1 MPDHTGNDLDLRGLR
16 RGAYVIVGGIACA
29 LAAGA
34 LMLHEWGPAA
44 NTPPH
49 PFQGAA
55 PLLQPAPQPD
65 RVDYFAEK
73 RRLTG
78 SYGWVDRQAG
88 IARIPL
94 DEAMRLLAARGGA
107 AVPAAR
113 AAAGTRAPAPGAPA
127 PTPGRTPPVLTPAGE
142 AR

>member
-1 MPDHTGNDLDLRGLR
+1 MSDYTGGDLDLRGLR
-16 RGAYVIVGGIACA
+16 RGAYVIVGGIVCA
-29 LAAGA
+29 LVAGA
-34 LMLHEWGPAA
+34 LMLRGHRSAA

-49 PFQGAA
+49 PFQGNA

-65 RVDYFAEK
+65 RVSYFEDK
-73 RRLTG
+73 RRVLG

-94 DEAMRLLAARGGA
+94 DEAMKLMAARGGA
-107 AVPAAR
+107 ASSPAA
-113 AAAGTRAPAPGAPA
+113 APAPA
-127 PTPGRTPPVLTPAGE
+127 TGRTPPVLAPGKE

>member
-1 MPDHTGNDLDLRGLR
+1 MSDTAGDDLDLRGLR
-16 RGAYVIVGGIACA
+16 RGAYVILGGIVCA

-34 LMLHEWGPAA
+34 LLLYVRGPAA
-44 NTPPH
+44 NAPPQ
-49 PFQGAA
+49 PFQGTA

-65 RVDYFAEK
+65 RVRYMQDK
-73 RRLTG
+73 RHLLD

-94 DEAMRLLAARGGA
+94 DEAMRLLAARGGVA
-107 AVPAAR
+107 PAAP
-113 AAAGTRAPAPGAPA
+113 AAGEPAPA
-127 PTPGRTPPVLTPAGE
+127 TKPGRTPPVLAPARG

>member
-1 MPDHTGNDLDLRGLR
+1 MSDDMGGDLDLRGLR
-16 RGAYVIVGGIACA
+16 RGAYVILGGIACA

-34 LMLHEWGPAA
+34 LMLHEEGPAA

-49 PFQGAA
+49 PFQGTP

-65 RVDYFAEK
+65 RVGYLEQK
-73 RRLTG
+73 RRTLD

-94 DEAMRLLAARGGA
+94 DEAMK
-107 AVPAAR
+107 VMAAR
-113 AAAGTRAPAPGAPA
+113 AKGDK
-127 PTPGRTPPVLTPAGE
+127 
-142 AR
+142 

>member
-1 MPDHTGNDLDLRGLR
+1 MPDDMGSDLDLRGLR
-16 RGAYVIVGGIACA
+16 RGAYVIVGGIVCA

-34 LMLHEWGPAA
+34 LMLRERGPAA

-49 PFQGAA
+49 PFQGAV

-65 RVDYFAEK
+65 RVAYFEEK
-73 RRLTG
+73 RRVLAG
-78 SYGWVDRQAG
+78 YGWVDRQAG

-94 DEAMRLLAARGGA
+94 DEAMKLLAARAGA
-107 AVPAAR
+107 AP
-113 AAAGTRAPAPGAPA
+113 AAAGQPAQPAQPAPI
-127 PTPGRTPPVLTPAGE
+127 PGRTPPVLAPGRE

>member
-1 MPDHTGNDLDLRGLR
+1 MSDYTGGDLDLRGLR

-29 LAAGA
+29 LVAGA
-34 LMLHEWGPAA
+34 LMLREEGPAA

-49 PFQGAA
+49 AFQGAT

-65 RVDYFAEK
+65 RVSYLEEK
-73 RRLTG
+73 RRVLAG
-78 SYGWVDRQAG
+78 YGWVDRQAG

-94 DEAMRLLAARGGA
+94 DEAMKLMAAQGGA
-107 AVPAAR
+107 TPAPAAKP
-113 AAAGTRAPAPGAPA
+113 APATKA
-127 PTPGRTPPVLTPAGE
+127 GRTPPILASGKE

>member
-1 MPDHTGNDLDLRGLR
+1 MSDYTGKDIDLRGLR

-34 LMLHEWGPAA
+34 LMLREQGPAA

-49 PFQGAA
+49 AFEGAA

-65 RVDYFAEK
+65 RASYLAEK
-73 RRLTG
+73 RRVLD

-94 DEAMRLLAARGGA
+94 DEAMKLMAARGK
-107 AVPAAR
+107 
-113 AAAGTRAPAPGAPA
+113 GTK
-127 PTPGRTPPVLTPAGE
+127 
-142 AR
+142 

>member
-1 MPDHTGNDLDLRGLR
+1 MPDRTGGDLDLRGLR
-16 RGAYVIVGGIACA
+16 RGAYLIVGGIVCA
-29 LAAGA
+29 LGVAA
-34 LMLHEWGPAA
+34 LMLRELAPAA

-49 PFQGAA
+49 AFSGKA

-65 RVDYFAEK
+65 RAAYFEEK
-73 RRLTG
+73 RRATQ

-94 DEAMRLLAARGGA
+94 DEAMKLMAAK
-107 AVPAAR
+107 
-113 AAAGTRAPAPGAPA
+113 
-127 PTPGRTPPVLTPAGE
+127 E

>member
-1 MPDHTGNDLDLRGLR
+1 MSDYTGGDLDLRGLR
-16 RGAYVIVGGIACA
+16 RGAYVIVGGIVCA
-29 LAAGA
+29 LVAGA
-34 LMLHEWGPAA
+34 LMLRGHRSAA

-49 PFQGAA
+49 PFQGNA

-65 RVDYFAEK
+65 RVRYFEDK
-73 RRLTG
+73 RRVLG

-94 DEAMRLLAARGGA
+94 DEAMKLLAARAGTA
-107 AVPAAR
+107 P
-113 AAAGTRAPAPGAPA
+113 AAAGQPAQPAPI
-127 PTPGRTPPVLTPAGE
+127 PGRTPPVLAPGRG

>member
-1 MPDHTGNDLDLRGLR
+1 MPDYKGGDLDLRGLR
-16 RGAYVIVGGIACA
+16 RGAYVIVGGIVCA
-29 LAAGA
+29 FVAAA
-34 LMLHEWGPAA
+34 LMLHASGPAA

-49 PFQGAA
+49 AFDGNA

-65 RVDYFAEK
+65 REAYLAEK
-73 RRLTG
+73 RRLLA

-94 DEAMRLLAARGGA
+94 DDAMALLAARGGA
-107 AVPAAR
+107 ARPAH
-113 AAAGTRAPAPGAPA
+113 GQPA
-127 PTPGRTPPVLTPAGE
+127 PTAPGRTPPIRDPAKE